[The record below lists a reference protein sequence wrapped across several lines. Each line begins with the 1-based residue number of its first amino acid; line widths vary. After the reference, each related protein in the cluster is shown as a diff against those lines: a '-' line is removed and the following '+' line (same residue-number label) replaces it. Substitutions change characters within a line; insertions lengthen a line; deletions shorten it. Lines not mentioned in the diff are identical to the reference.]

1 MVRFQWAVGNAVLVL
16 AALGVGLLLSE
27 VAARVFLNPAD
38 YLSAPTTND
47 EVLGIRIAAGASGF
61 DEWGFRNRRVPPTA
75 EIVAIGDS
83 HTYGNNATM
92 AESWPS
98 VVERLIGR
106 TVYNLGLG
114 GYGPNQYYHLLMTR
128 ALKLKPRWVL
138 CGLYMGDDFENAF
151 LMTYGRDAWANLR
164 QGRWSGVE
172 ADIWSPVDPGNSRHA
187 RIRTWL
193 SRKSLVYQLVVHGP
207 VLGGLKGTL
216 QVRRAADGRDPATTS
231 VLPHEGSREEA
242 FRPLGIRARLDPKSG
257 PVREGMRITVEL
269 LGRMDRACQ
278 EHGCRLLVVLIPTK
292 ETVFAEHLLRDPRL
306 HLGGEIAELVSY
318 EAIGKGKLIAFLEA
332 ARIPYVDVLP
342 TLRSHIAEGL
352 YTRSDRDMHP
362 GPNGYRVIGETVA
375 EFVRQR
381 LTESSSHR

>member
-1 MVRFQWAVGNAVLVL
+1 
-16 AALGVGLLLSE
+16 
-27 VAARVFLNPAD
+27 
-38 YLSAPTTND
+38 
-47 EVLGIRIAAGASGF
+47 
-61 DEWGFRNRRVPPTA
+61 
-75 EIVAIGDS
+75 
-83 HTYGNNATM
+83 
-92 AESWPS
+92 
-98 VVERLIGR
+98 
-106 TVYNLGLG
+106 
-114 GYGPNQYYHLLMTR
+114 
-128 ALKLKPRWVL
+128 
-138 CGLYMGDDFENAF
+138 
-151 LMTYGRDAWANLR
+151 
-164 QGRWSGVE
+164 
-172 ADIWSPVDPGNSRHA
+172 
-187 RIRTWL
+187 
-193 SRKSLVYQLVVHGP
+193 
-207 VLGGLKGTL
+207 
-216 QVRRAADGRDPATTS
+216 
-231 VLPHEGSREEA
+231 
-242 FRPLGIRARLDPKSG
+242 
-257 PVREGMRITVEL
+257 VREGMRITVEL